1 MPNWVYNN
9 ITITGDTDKV
19 NTLRDYLAREQEI
32 DGKIIHSDFSFW
44 SIFAPT
50 NLEAYHEVVGTNGRE
65 SNDPEGWYGWNCAN
79 WGTKWDT
86 GDVEFSQNTLEE
98 LSVIA
103 YGFET
108 AWSHPEPI
116 MDWLLEYCQMNNIG
130 LYWHFEEEQ
139 GWGGTMSYDRLSGA
153 TLTTSWDIPESHAEW
168 EGLGKECVCSWHGES
183 VYGDCPET
191 VEV

>member
-19 NTLRDYLAREQEI
+19 NTLRDYLAREEEI

-44 SIFAPT
+44 SIVAPT

-65 SNDPEGWYGWNCAN
+65 SNDPESWYGWNCAN
-79 WGTKWDT
+79 WGTKWDA
-86 GDVEFSQNTLEE
+86 GDVEFSEEE
-98 LSVIA
+98 LEGSLSKIT
-103 YGFET
+103 YSFET

-116 MDWLLEYCQMNNIG
+116 MEWFLNYCEVNN
-130 LYWHFEEEQ
+130 LNLVWSFEEEQ
-139 GWGGTMSYDRLSGA
+139 GWGGIMKCLNGVVSFD
-153 TLTTSWDIPESHAEW
+153 SWDIPDSHEEW
-168 EGLGKECVCSWHGES
+168 ESRGKECACVWMEEK
-183 VYGDCPET
+183 VYTDCPEE